1 MTARYEAALQ
11 FAAEKH
17 LGQTR
22 KGGQP
27 YITHPVAVAE
37 ILRDWGY
44 GEETQIAGLFHD
56 LLEDTDAS
64 EEDILRLGGEK
75 VLRAVK
81 LVTKTPGYVMAEYMA
96 GIRED
101 ETALLV
107 KAADRLHNLRCAPE
121 ASEEFR
127 RKYIAE
133 SRRWYMDLCPEI
145 PGAVEAAEKTLR
157 G

>member
-27 YITHPVAVAE
+27 YITHPIAVAE
-37 ILRDWGY
+37 ILRDWGH

-96 GIRED
+96 GIRAD
-101 ETALLV
+101 EMALLV

-133 SRRWYMDLCPEI
+133 SRQWYMDLCPEI
-145 PGAVEAAEKTLR
+145 PGAVEALEKTL
-157 G
+157 